1 MEKNANYAL
10 VGLSTLLLTIGLVIM
25 LAWLARISFTREYDT
40 YDVLFTG
47 PVRGFSQG
55 GEVHF
60 NGIKVGEVTRIELD
74 RTNTARVIARIRVG
88 SEVPIRTDSYGTL
101 EPQGVTGVNYL
112 QISAGTPTKP
122 LLKDVTPR
130 DQVPVIKTQRSTL
143 SDLIEGGGTVL
154 TRAIETLDRVNRVLS
169 DKNIATISTALTDVQ
184 SVTGELRE
192 RKAMI
197 ADAQNALQNL
207 SETAETV
214 NALAASGKDLLDT
227 DGRKTLKNLAD
238 ASEDAKAASADLR
251 VMMDKLEGPAGDF
264 ATSGLPQITSAAIQL
279 QQSAEALERLVNE
292 IQSSPQGVLA
302 KPVSQEIE
310 VKP

>member
-10 VGLSTLLLTIGLVIM
+10 VGLSTLLLTVGLVIM
-25 LAWLARISFTREYDT
+25 LAWLARISFTREYDV
-40 YDVLFTG
+40 YDVLFTD

-112 QISAGTPTKP
+112 QITAGTPTKP

-143 SDLIEGGGTVL
+143 SDLLEGGGTVL

-169 DKNIATISTALTDVQ
+169 DKNIATISTALEDVQ
-184 SVTGELRE
+184 AVTGELRE

-197 ADAQNALQNL
+197 ADAQKALQNL
-207 SETAETV
+207 SEASKSVNELTAT
-214 NALAASGKDLLDT
+214 GKNLLDT
-227 DGRKTLKNLAD
+227 DGRRALRNLAD
-238 ASEDAKAASADLR
+238 ASDDAKAASADLR
-251 VMMDKLEGPAGDF
+251 VLMNRLEGPAGDF

-292 IQSSPQGVLA
+292 IQSSPQGALS

>member
-10 VGLSTLLLTIGLVIM
+10 VGLSTLILTVGLAIM
-25 LAWLARISFTREYDT
+25 LAWLARISFTREYDV
-40 YDVLFTG
+40 YDVLFVG
-47 PVRGFSQG
+47 PVRGLSQG

-74 RTNTARVIARIRVG
+74 RTNTSRVIARVRVG

-130 DQVPVIKTQRSTL
+130 DHVPVIRTQRSAL

-154 TRAIETLDRVNRVLS
+154 TRAIEALDRVNRVLS
-169 DKNIATISTALTDVQ
+169 DENIKTFSSAVADAR
-184 SVTGELRE
+184 SVTAELAK
-192 RKAMI
+192 RKALI
-197 ADAQNALQNL
+197 ADAQKALQDID
-207 SETAETV
+207 
-214 NALAASGKDLLDT
+214 AAAVTINQVATSGKDMIDT
-227 DGRKTLKNLAD
+227 DGKATLKNLAA

-251 VMMDKLEGPAGDF
+251 AMMNRLEGPAGDF
-264 ATSGLPQITSAAIQL
+264 ATSGLPQITSAAVQM
-279 QQSAEALERLVNE
+279 QQSAEALERLVND
-292 IQSSPQGVLA
+292 IQSSPQGALS
-302 KPVSQEIE
+302 KPKSQEIE

>member
-238 ASEDAKAASADLR
+238 AS
-251 VMMDKLEGPAGDF
+251 
-264 ATSGLPQITSAAIQL
+264 
-279 QQSAEALERLVNE
+279 
-292 IQSSPQGVLA
+292 
-302 KPVSQEIE
+302 
-310 VKP
+310 

>member
-10 VGLSTLLLTIGLVIM
+10 VGLSTLILTIGLAIL
-25 LAWLARISFTREYDT
+25 LAWLARISFTREYDV
-40 YDVLFTG
+40 YDVLFVG
-47 PVRGFSQG
+47 PVRGLSQG

-74 RTNTARVIARIRVG
+74 RTNTSRVIARVRVG

-130 DQVPVIKTQRSTL
+130 DRTPVIRTQRSAL
-143 SDLIEGGGTVL
+143 SDLLEGGGTVL
-154 TRAIETLDRVNRVLS
+154 ARTIEALDRVNRVLS
-169 DKNIATISTALTDVQ
+169 DENIKTFSAAVTDAR
-184 SVTGELRE
+184 SVTAELAK
-192 RKAMI
+192 RKALI
-197 ADAQNALQNL
+197 GDAQKALQDIDAAAVTIN
-207 SETAETV
+207 EA
-214 NALAASGKDLLDT
+214 ALSGKQMLDT
-227 DGRKTLKNLAD
+227 DGKTTMKNLAA

-251 VMMDKLEGPAGDF
+251 VMMNKLEGPTGEF
-264 ATSGLPQITSAAIQL
+264 ATNGLPQITAAAVQL
-279 QQSAEALERLVNE
+279 QQSAEALERLVND
-292 IQSSPQGVLA
+292 IQASPQGALSKA
-302 KPVSQEIE
+302 RSQEIE